1 MALNGFSTLNVGSAP
16 SLFSHI
22 DMQQHMMNPSAG
34 FQQAIAS
41 QPIGFKQGL
50 APKRKAAQLVAEHQ
64 ELEDPDDVL
73 SRQVQHQMEVGFRAL
88 SSSLS
93 SQLKPL
99 LQLAP
104 ALQQITT
111 QWDPLVQHVAK
122 QDETLKKQ
130 GGRIGQALGECGPH
144 QREDRRAQGHVA
156 RLCFG

>member
-1 MALNGFSTLNVGSAP
+1 MVGKKFGCSLNVGSTP

-22 DMQQHMMNPSAG
+22 DMQQHMRNPSAG

-41 QPIGFKQGL
+41 QPVGFKQGL

-93 SQLKPL
+93 SQLQPL
-99 LQLAP
+99 LQL
-104 ALQQITT
+104 L
-111 QWDPLVQHVAK
+111 
-122 QDETLKKQ
+122 
-130 GGRIGQALGECGPH
+130 RRYSRSPH
-144 QREDRRAQGHVA
+144 SGTRSCSMWRSRTRR
-156 RLCFG
+156 